1 MGLFFRIRG
10 RPWVFAYDAKMK
22 EPFVYSSKHNR
33 HVANKLEFQ
42 DGWAR
47 LDGPLSV
54 ARKSFTTL
62 AEVYL
67 FAHYYACTIP
77 NNLTQSI
84 DVIQRDAI

>member
-33 HVANKLEFQ
+33 HVVNKLEFQ
-42 DGWAR
+42 EGWAR

-54 ARKSFTTL
+54 ERKSFNTL
-62 AEVYL
+62 TEVYL
-67 FAHYYACTIP
+67 FAHYYACAIP
-77 NNLTQSI
+77 NNLRQSI